1 MQNQLVLLGGGV
13 DARDA
18 IAHDHPSDDLLS
30 EEVSDLDDGV
40 LLAGDHV
47 DGKVSVDGS
56 HLVQVALGHADDHV
70 VDVRADGTDGG
81 ELLANAEPLLHTQLV
96 LADHLKV
103 ELLLELSGQHTAWA
117 LDANLTVLDG
127 DLNCDEEKRSLVFR
141 YRKNVK

>member
-1 MQNQLVLLGGGV
+1 MKDQLVLLGGGV

-18 IAHDHPSDDLLS
+18 LTHDHPSDDLLS
-30 EEVSDLDDGV
+30 EEVSDLHDGV

-47 DGKVSVDGS
+47 DGKMSVNSS

-70 VDVRADGTDGG
+70 VNVGADGTDGG

-103 ELLLELSGQHTAWA
+103 ELLLKLSGQHTAWA
-117 LDANLTVLDG
+117 FDSNLTVLDG
-127 DLNCDEEKRSLVFR
+127 DLNCNKEKIVSI
-141 YRKNVK
+141 